1 MPAGLEKFRLPGCI
15 TVIRTSQN
23 SDRYMSQSSPFVSL
37 LDDQEAVVVAAGR
50 MLRAEG
56 FAVRTWTSAAGFLEA
71 YDSAIP
77 GCLVSDVRMPDMT
90 GLELQQALLA
100 RDIRTPIIFMTGV
113 GDVAMAAQAMKAG
126 AVTFLCKPVERA
138 ELVAAVRE
146 ALAYDAAVRARQQ
159 EERVI
164 SMRLATLTPREL
176 QVLDLLAMGLMNKQ
190 IAHELGAAE
199 KTIRKHR
206 GRILEKMKVSTAAAL
221 LNMLASAK
229 SVGLSVRRTLPR

>member
-1 MPAGLEKFRLPGCI
+1 MP
-15 TVIRTSQN
+15 
-23 SDRYMSQSSPFVSL
+23 QSSPFVSL
-37 LDDQEAVVVAAGR
+37 LDDQESVVVAAGR

-56 FAVRTWTSAAGFLEA
+56 FAVRTWTSAAAFLEA

-100 RDIRTPIIFMTGV
+100 LDIRIPIIFMTGV
-113 GDVAMAAQAMKAG
+113 GDVSMAAQAMKAG

-146 ALAYDAAVRARQQ
+146 ALAYDAAMRARQQ

-164 SMRLATLTPREL
+164 SMRLATLTSREL
-176 QVLDLLAMGLMNKQ
+176 QVLDLLMRGLMNKQ
-190 IAHELGAAE
+190 IAYELGTAE

-206 GRILEKMKVSTAAAL
+206 SRILEKMKVSSSAAL
-221 LNMLASAK
+221 VSMLESAK
-229 SVGLSVRRTLPR
+229 SAGHFVRRTLPR

>member
-1 MPAGLEKFRLPGCI
+1 MPECLTAIGA
-15 TVIRTSQN
+15 SHD
-23 SDRYMSQSSPFVSL
+23 SDRFMPHSSPCVSL

-56 FAVRTWTSAAGFLEA
+56 FAVRTWTSAAAFLEA

-90 GLELQQALLA
+90 GLELQQALSA
-100 RDIRTPIIFMTGV
+100 RHLRTPIIFMTGV

-126 AVTFLCKPVERA
+126 AVTFLCKPVERT

-176 QVLDLLAMGLMNKQ
+176 QVLDLLTMGLMNKQ
-190 IAHELGAAE
+190 IAHELGTVE

-206 GRILEKMKVSTAAAL
+206 GRILEKMNVSTAAAL
-221 LNMLASAK
+221 VNMLAGARP
-229 SVGLSVRRTLPR
+229 VGHLVPRTLQR

>member
-1 MPAGLEKFRLPGCI
+1 MPECLTAIGA
-15 TVIRTSQN
+15 SHD
-23 SDRYMSQSSPFVSL
+23 SDRFMPHSSPCVSL

-56 FAVRTWTSAAGFLEA
+56 FAVRTWTSAAAFLEA

-90 GLELQQALLA
+90 GLELQQALSA
-100 RDIRTPIIFMTGV
+100 RHLRTPIIFMTGV

-176 QVLDLLAMGLMNKQ
+176 QVLDLLTMGLMNKQ
-190 IAHELGAAE
+190 IAHELGTVE

-206 GRILEKMKVSTAAAL
+206 GRILEKMNVSTAAAL
-221 LNMLASAK
+221 VNMLASARP
-229 SVGLSVRRTLPR
+229 VGHPVPRTLSR

>member
-1 MPAGLEKFRLPGCI
+1 MPECLTAIGA
-15 TVIRTSQN
+15 SHD
-23 SDRYMSQSSPFVSL
+23 SDRFMPHSSPCVSL

-56 FAVRTWTSAAGFLEA
+56 FAVRTWTSAAAFLEA

-77 GCLVSDVRMPDMT
+77 GCLVSDGRMPDMT
-90 GLELQQALLA
+90 GLELQQALSA
-100 RDIRTPIIFMTGV
+100 RHLRTPIIFMTGV

-176 QVLDLLAMGLMNKQ
+176 QVLDLLTMGLMNKQ
-190 IAHELGAAE
+190 IAHELGTVE

-206 GRILEKMKVSTAAAL
+206 GRILEKMNVSTAAAL
-221 LNMLASAK
+221 VNMLAGARP
-229 SVGLSVRRTLPR
+229 VGHLVPRTLQR

>member
-1 MPAGLEKFRLPGCI
+1 LPECI
-15 TVIRTSQN
+15 TVIRASN
-23 SDRYMSQSSPFVSL
+23 ESDRFVPQSSPFVSL

-56 FAVRTWTSAAGFLEA
+56 FAVRTWTSATAFLEA

-100 RDIRTPIIFMTGV
+100 RDIRTPVIFMTGV
-113 GDVAMAAQAMKAG
+113 GDVSMAARAMKAG
-126 AVTFLCKPVERA
+126 AVTFLCKPVERV

-164 SMRLATLTPREL
+164 STRLATLTPREL
-176 QVLDLLAMGLMNKQ
+176 QVLDLLTMGLMNKQ
-190 IAHELGAAE
+190 IAHELGVAE

-206 GRILEKMKVSTAAAL
+206 GHILEKMKVSTAAAL
-221 LNMLASAK
+221 VNMLASAK
-229 SVGLSVRRTLPR
+229 SVGHFVPRTLAR

>member
-1 MPAGLEKFRLPGCI
+1 MPH
-15 TVIRTSQN
+15 
-23 SDRYMSQSSPFVSL
+23 SSPCVSL

-56 FAVRTWTSAAGFLEA
+56 FAVRTWTSAAAFLEA

-90 GLELQQALLA
+90 GLELQQALSA
-100 RDIRTPIIFMTGV
+100 RHLRTPIIFMTGV

-176 QVLDLLAMGLMNKQ
+176 QVLDLLTMGLMNKQ
-190 IAHELGAAE
+190 IAHELGTVE

-206 GRILEKMKVSTAAAL
+206 GRILEKMNVSTAAAL
-221 LNMLASAK
+221 VNMLAGARP
-229 SVGLSVRRTLPR
+229 VGHLVPRTLQR

>member
-1 MPAGLEKFRLPGCI
+1 LPECLTAIGA
-15 TVIRTSQN
+15 SHD
-23 SDRYMSQSSPFVSL
+23 SDRFMPHSSPCVSL
-37 LDDQEAVVVAAGR
+37 LDDQEAVVIAAGR

-56 FAVRTWTSAAGFLEA
+56 FAVRTWTSAAAFLEA

-90 GLELQQALLA
+90 GLELQQALSA
-100 RDIRTPIIFMTGV
+100 RHLRTPIIFMTGV

-126 AVTFLCKPVERA
+126 AVTFLCKPVERT

-146 ALAYDAAVRARQQ
+146 ALAYDAAMRARQQ

-176 QVLDLLAMGLMNKQ
+176 QVLDLLTMGLMNKQ
-190 IAHELGAAE
+190 IAHELGTVE

-206 GRILEKMKVSTAAAL
+206 GRILEKMNVSTAAAL
-221 LNMLASAK
+221 VNMLAGARP
-229 SVGLSVRRTLPR
+229 VGHLVPRTLQR

>member
-1 MPAGLEKFRLPGCI
+1 LPECLTAIGA
-15 TVIRTSQN
+15 SHD
-23 SDRYMSQSSPFVSL
+23 SDRFMPHSSPCVSL

-56 FAVRTWTSAAGFLEA
+56 FAVRTWTSAAAFLEA

-90 GLELQQALLA
+90 GLELQQALSA
-100 RDIRTPIIFMTGV
+100 RHLRTPIIFMTGV

-176 QVLDLLAMGLMNKQ
+176 QVLDLLTMGLMNKQ
-190 IAHELGAAE
+190 IAHELGTVE

-206 GRILEKMKVSTAAAL
+206 GRILEKMNVSTAAAL
-221 LNMLASAK
+221 VNMLAGARP
-229 SVGLSVRRTLPR
+229 VGHLVPRTLQR

>member
-1 MPAGLEKFRLPGCI
+1 MPECLTAIGA
-15 TVIRTSQN
+15 SHD
-23 SDRYMSQSSPFVSL
+23 SDRFMPHSSPCVSL

-56 FAVRTWTSAAGFLEA
+56 FAVRTWTSAAAFLEA

-90 GLELQQALLA
+90 GLELQQALSA
-100 RDIRTPIIFMTGV
+100 RHLRTPIIFMTGV

-176 QVLDLLAMGLMNKQ
+176 QVLDLLTMGLMNKQ
-190 IAHELGAAE
+190 IAHELGTVE

-206 GRILEKMKVSTAAAL
+206 GRILEKMNVSTAAAL
-221 LNMLASAK
+221 VNMLAGARP
-229 SVGLSVRRTLPR
+229 VGHLVPRTLQR

>member
-1 MPAGLEKFRLPGCI
+1 MP
-15 TVIRTSQN
+15 
-23 SDRYMSQSSPFVSL
+23 QSSPIVSL

-56 FAVRTWTSAAGFLEA
+56 FAVRTWTSAAAFLEA

-100 RDIRTPIIFMTGV
+100 RDIRIPIIFMTGV
-113 GDVAMAAQAMKAG
+113 GDVSMAVRAMKAG

-176 QVLDLLAMGLMNKQ
+176 QVLDLLSRGLMNKQ
-190 IAHELGAAE
+190 IAYELGTAE

-206 GRILEKMKVSTAAAL
+206 GRILEKMKVSSSAAL
-221 LNMLASAK
+221 VNMLASAT
-229 SVGLSVRRTLPR
+229 SVGHFVRR

>member
-1 MPAGLEKFRLPGCI
+1 M
-15 TVIRTSQN
+15 TVIGASNDSERSVP
-23 SDRYMSQSSPFVSL
+23 QSSPFVSL

-56 FAVRTWTSAAGFLEA
+56 FAVQTWTSAAAFLEA
-71 YDSAIP
+71 YESAIP

-113 GDVAMAAQAMKAG
+113 GDVSMAAQAMKAG

-159 EERVI
+159 QERVI

-176 QVLDLLAMGLMNKQ
+176 QVLELLTMGLMNKQ

-221 LNMLASAK
+221 VNMLASTK
-229 SVGLSVRRTLPR
+229 SVGHFVPRTLPR

>member
-1 MPAGLEKFRLPGCI
+1 M
-15 TVIRTSQN
+15 
-23 SDRYMSQSSPFVSL
+23 
-37 LDDQEAVVVAAGR
+37 VAAGR

-56 FAVRTWTSAAGFLEA
+56 FAVRTWTSAAAFLEA

-90 GLELQQALLA
+90 GLELQQALSA
-100 RDIRTPIIFMTGV
+100 RHLRTPIIFMTGV

-176 QVLDLLAMGLMNKQ
+176 QVLDLLTMGLMNKQ
-190 IAHELGAAE
+190 IAHELGTVE

-206 GRILEKMKVSTAAAL
+206 GRILEKMNVSTAAAL
-221 LNMLASAK
+221 VNMLAGARP
-229 SVGLSVRRTLPR
+229 VGHLVPRTLQR

>member
-1 MPAGLEKFRLPGCI
+1 MP
-15 TVIRTSQN
+15 
-23 SDRYMSQSSPFVSL
+23 QSSPFVFL
-37 LDDQEAVVVAAGR
+37 LDDKEAVVVAAGR

-56 FAVRTWTSAAGFLEA
+56 FAVRTWTSAAAFLEA

-90 GLELQQALLA
+90 GLELQQELLA

-113 GDVAMAAQAMKAG
+113 GDISMAVRAMKAG
-126 AVTFLCKPVERA
+126 AVTFLCKPVERG

-146 ALAYDAAVRARQQ
+146 ALAYDATVRARQEQ
-159 EERVI
+159 ERVI

-176 QVLDLLAMGLMNKQ
+176 RVLELLATGLMTKQ
-190 IAHELGAAE
+190 IAHELGTAE

-206 GRILEKMKVSTAAAL
+206 ARILEKMKASTAAAL
-221 LNMLASAK
+221 VNMLAMRTSLDTLRAARSA
-229 SVGLSVRRTLPR
+229 LRRPVPTLLGGETAGSPAGGDMHKPR

>member
-1 MPAGLEKFRLPGCI
+1 MPECLTAIGA
-15 TVIRTSQN
+15 SHD
-23 SDRYMSQSSPFVSL
+23 SDRFMPHSSPCVSL

-56 FAVRTWTSAAGFLEA
+56 FAVRTWTSAAAFLEA

-77 GCLVSDVRMPDMT
+77 GCLVSDVRMPDVT

-100 RDIRTPIIFMTGV
+100 RDIRIPIIFMTGV

-126 AVTFLCKPVERA
+126 AVTFLCKPVERT

-146 ALAYDAAVRARQQ
+146 ALAYDAAMRARQQ

-176 QVLDLLAMGLMNKQ
+176 QVLDLLTMGLMNKQ
-190 IAHELGAAE
+190 IAHELGTVE

-206 GRILEKMKVSTAAAL
+206 GRILEKMNVSTAAAL
-221 LNMLASAK
+221 VNMLAGARP
-229 SVGLSVRRTLPR
+229 VGHLVPRTLQR

>member
-1 MPAGLEKFRLPGCI
+1 MI
-15 TVIRTSQN
+15 
-23 SDRYMSQSSPFVSL
+23 
-37 LDDQEAVVVAAGR
+37 AAGR

-56 FAVRTWTSAAGFLEA
+56 FAVRTWTSAAAFLEA

-90 GLELQQALLA
+90 GLELQQALSA
-100 RDIRTPIIFMTGV
+100 RHLRTPIIFMTGV

-126 AVTFLCKPVERA
+126 AVTFLCKPVERT

-146 ALAYDAAVRARQQ
+146 ALAYDAAMRARQQ

-176 QVLDLLAMGLMNKQ
+176 QVLDLLTMGLMNKQ
-190 IAHELGAAE
+190 IAHELGTVE

-206 GRILEKMKVSTAAAL
+206 GRILEKMNVSTAAAL
-221 LNMLASAK
+221 VNMLAGARP
-229 SVGLSVRRTLPR
+229 VGHLVPRTLQR

>member
-1 MPAGLEKFRLPGCI
+1 MP
-15 TVIRTSQN
+15 
-23 SDRYMSQSSPFVSL
+23 QSSPFVSL

-56 FAVRTWTSAAGFLEA
+56 FAVRTWTSAAAFLEA
-71 YDSAIP
+71 YDSAVP

-113 GDVAMAAQAMKAG
+113 GDVAMAVRAMKAG

-146 ALAYDAAVRARQQ
+146 ALAYDAAVRARQ
-159 EERVI
+159 EEQRVI

-176 QVLDLLAMGLMNKQ
+176 RVLELLATGLMTKQ
-190 IAHELGAAE
+190 IAHELGTAE

-206 GRILEKMKVSTAAAL
+206 ARILEKMNASTAAAL
-221 LNMLASAK
+221 VNMLASAN
-229 SVGLSVRRTLPR
+229 SVGHFARRTFRAEAARSDSSRR

>member
-1 MPAGLEKFRLPGCI
+1 M
-15 TVIRTSQN
+15 TVIRASHD
-23 SDRYMSQSSPFVSL
+23 SDRFMPQSTPFVSL
-37 LDDQEAVVVAAGR
+37 LDDQEAVVAATGR

-56 FAVRTWTSAAGFLEA
+56 FAVRTWTSAAAFLEA

-90 GLELQQALLA
+90 GLELQQTLLA

-113 GDVAMAAQAMKAG
+113 GDVPMAAQAMKAG

-146 ALAYDAAVRARQQ
+146 ALACDAAVRARQQ

-164 SMRLATLTPREL
+164 SMRLATLTPRER
-176 QVLDLLAMGLMNKQ
+176 QVLDLLTMGLMTKQ
-190 IAHELGAAE
+190 IAHELGTAE

-206 GRILEKMKVSTAAAL
+206 GHILQKMKVTTAAAL
-221 LNMLASAK
+221 VNMLASAK
-229 SVGLSVRRTLPR
+229 SVGHFARRTLPR

>member
-1 MPAGLEKFRLPGCI
+1 
-15 TVIRTSQN
+15 
-23 SDRYMSQSSPFVSL
+23 
-37 LDDQEAVVVAAGR
+37 

-56 FAVRTWTSAAGFLEA
+56 FAVRTWTSAAAFLEA

-90 GLELQQALLA
+90 GLELQQALSA
-100 RDIRTPIIFMTGV
+100 RHLHTPIIFMTGV

-176 QVLDLLAMGLMNKQ
+176 QVLDLLTMGLMNKQ
-190 IAHELGAAE
+190 IAHELGTVE

-206 GRILEKMKVSTAAAL
+206 GRILEKMNVSTAAAL
-221 LNMLASAK
+221 VNMLAGARP
-229 SVGLSVRRTLPR
+229 VGHLVPRTLQR

>member
-1 MPAGLEKFRLPGCI
+1 MPGCI
-15 TVIRTSQN
+15 TVIRASHD
-23 SDRYMSQSSPFVSL
+23 SDRFMPQSSPFVFL
-37 LDDQEAVVVAAGR
+37 LDDKEAVVVAAGR

-56 FAVRTWTSAAGFLEA
+56 FAVRTWTSATAFLEA

-100 RDIRTPIIFMTGV
+100 RDIRTPVIFMTGV
-113 GDVAMAAQAMKAG
+113 GDVSMAARAMKAG

-164 SMRLATLTPREL
+164 STRLATLTPREL
-176 QVLDLLAMGLMNKQ
+176 QVLDLLTMGLMTKQ
-190 IAHELGAAE
+190 IAHELSTAE

-221 LNMLASAK
+221 VNMLANAK
-229 SVGLSVRRTLPR
+229 SVGHFARRTLPR

>member
-1 MPAGLEKFRLPGCI
+1 
-15 TVIRTSQN
+15 
-23 SDRYMSQSSPFVSL
+23 
-37 LDDQEAVVVAAGR
+37 VVAAGR

-56 FAVRTWTSAAGFLEA
+56 FAVRTWTSAAAFLEA

-90 GLELQQALLA
+90 GLELQQALSA
-100 RDIRTPIIFMTGV
+100 RHLRTPIIFMTGV

-176 QVLDLLAMGLMNKQ
+176 QVLDLLTMGLMNKQ
-190 IAHELGAAE
+190 IAHELGTVE

-206 GRILEKMKVSTAAAL
+206 GRILEKMNVSTAAAL
-221 LNMLASAK
+221 VNMLAGARP
-229 SVGLSVRRTLPR
+229 VGHLVPRTLQR

>member
-1 MPAGLEKFRLPGCI
+1 
-15 TVIRTSQN
+15 VIRASHD
-23 SDRYMSQSSPFVSL
+23 SDRFMPQSSPCVSL

-56 FAVRTWTSAAGFLEA
+56 FEVRIWTSAAAFLEA

-100 RDIRTPIIFMTGV
+100 RHLRTPIIFMTGV
-113 GDVAMAAQAMKAG
+113 GDVSMAAQAMKAG

-159 EERVI
+159 EERAI

-176 QVLDLLAMGLMNKQ
+176 QVLDLVTMGLMNKQ
-190 IAHELGAAE
+190 IAHALGTAE

-206 GRILEKMKVSTAAAL
+206 GRILEKMNVSTAAAL
-221 LNMLASAK
+221 VNMLASAK
-229 SVGLSVRRTLPR
+229 SVGQFGRRTLPR

>member
-1 MPAGLEKFRLPGCI
+1 LPECLTAIGA
-15 TVIRTSQN
+15 SHD
-23 SDRYMSQSSPFVSL
+23 SDRFMPHSSPCVSL

-56 FAVRTWTSAAGFLEA
+56 FAVRTWTSAAAFLEA

-90 GLELQQALLA
+90 GLELQQALSA
-100 RDIRTPIIFMTGV
+100 RHLRTPIIFMTGV

-146 ALAYDAAVRARQQ
+146 ALAYD
-159 EERVI
+159 
-164 SMRLATLTPREL
+164 TPREL
-176 QVLDLLAMGLMNKQ
+176 QVLDLLTMGLMNKQ
-190 IAHELGAAE
+190 IAHELGTVE

-206 GRILEKMKVSTAAAL
+206 GRILEKMNVSTAAAL
-221 LNMLASAK
+221 VNMLAGARP
-229 SVGLSVRRTLPR
+229 VGHLVPRTLQR

>member
-1 MPAGLEKFRLPGCI
+1 M
-15 TVIRTSQN
+15 
-23 SDRYMSQSSPFVSL
+23 
-37 LDDQEAVVVAAGR
+37 VAAGR

-56 FAVRTWTSAAGFLEA
+56 FAVRTWTSAAAFLEA

-90 GLELQQALLA
+90 GLELQQALSA
-100 RDIRTPIIFMTGV
+100 RHLRTPIIFMTGV

-176 QVLDLLAMGLMNKQ
+176 QVLDLLTMGLTTKQ
-190 IAHELGAAE
+190 IAHELGTAE

-206 GRILEKMKVSTAAAL
+206 GRILEKMNVSTAAAL
-221 LNMLASAK
+221 VNMLAGARP
-229 SVGLSVRRTLPR
+229 VGHLVPRTLQR

>member
-1 MPAGLEKFRLPGCI
+1 MPECLTAIGA
-15 TVIRTSQN
+15 SHD
-23 SDRYMSQSSPFVSL
+23 SDRFMPHSSPCVSL
-37 LDDQEAVVVAAGR
+37 LDDQEAVVIAAGR

-56 FAVRTWTSAAGFLEA
+56 FAVRTWTSAAAFLEA

-90 GLELQQALLA
+90 GLELQQALSA
-100 RDIRTPIIFMTGV
+100 RHLRTPIIFMTGV

-176 QVLDLLAMGLMNKQ
+176 QVLDLLTMGLMNKQ
-190 IAHELGAAE
+190 IAHELGTVE

-206 GRILEKMKVSTAAAL
+206 GRILEKMNVSTAAAL
-221 LNMLASAK
+221 VNMLAGARP
-229 SVGLSVRRTLPR
+229 VGHLVPRTLQR

>member
-1 MPAGLEKFRLPGCI
+1 MP
-15 TVIRTSQN
+15 
-23 SDRYMSQSSPFVSL
+23 QSSPFVSL

-56 FAVRTWTSAAGFLEA
+56 FAVRTWTSAAAFLEA

-100 RDIRTPIIFMTGV
+100 RDIRIPIIFMTGV
-113 GDVAMAAQAMKAG
+113 GDVSMAVRAMQAG

-146 ALAYDAAVRARQQ
+146 ALAYDAAERARQQ

-176 QVLDLLAMGLMNKQ
+176 QVLDLLTRGLMNKQ
-190 IAHELGAAE
+190 IAYELGTAE

-206 GRILEKMKVSTAAAL
+206 ARILEKMRVSSSAAL
-221 LNMLASAK
+221 VNMLVSAK
-229 SVGLSVRRTLPR
+229 SVGHFVRRTLPR